1 VHNGRSRSSKV
12 IDIYTNRK
20 LSINF
25 LLVINSNFG
34 CILHRFRDIAVQMSK
49 NRFFC
54 PTYPAF
60 RQPLGG
66 TPSEFLDETYPA
78 ETRGM
83 GLLYGE
89 NWIILT
95 SNAFD

>member
-34 CILHRFRDIAVQMSK
+34 RILHRFLDIAAQRSK
-49 NRFFC
+49 NRFFAL
-54 PTYPAF
+54 PT
-60 RQPLGG
+60 
-66 TPSEFLDETYPA
+66 
-78 ETRGM
+78 
-83 GLLYGE
+83 LL
-89 NWIILT
+89 
-95 SNAFD
+95 

>member
-34 CILHRFRDIAVQMSK
+34 RILHRFRDVAAQRSK
-49 NRFFC
+49 NRFLAL
-54 PTYPAF
+54 PT
-60 RQPLGG
+60 
-66 TPSEFLDETYPA
+66 
-78 ETRGM
+78 
-83 GLLYGE
+83 LLWGPRSGRPHQ
-89 NWIILT
+89 NFSMKLILQKLEGWGYCMVKT
-95 SNAFD
+95 V

>member
-34 CILHRFRDIAVQMSK
+34 RILHRFEILLHKGRKIVFALSTLLWG
-49 NRFFC
+49 
-54 PTYPAF
+54 PHS
-60 RQPLGG
+60 GG
-66 TPSEFLDETYPA
+66 PHQNFSMKL
-78 ETRGM
+78 
-83 GLLYGE
+83 
-89 NWIILT
+89 ILQKLEGWGYCMVKT
-95 SNAFD
+95 A